1 MTNPSSSSRQS
12 PEWELRK
19 ENAAPLARGRDAAA
33 LSRALAANPNPS
45 GSEEGDGT
53 GPDEEERRRVRSH
66 ERLVRPSELAAEL
79 LQEQKEEGMGRERS
93 GAGEGT
99 GKREGAGP
107 PAPANPLDLLAP
119 ADRAPC
125 APGGACGCGGTDPL
139 IHWLGYVRSHR
150 DARPS
155 DSGGEFL
162 LLERTVRALA
172 PFSRYRD
179 DVRFVRACVLYADRT
194 SAPGDVFRFLH
205 GEGIGSRTAL
215 FWVAWA
221 WVAEKA
227 DDFKFAEKVF
237 LKGIRKG
244 ARPARLLEERHKQFQ
259 RRMSRHWLNN
269 TSLAEASIGG
279 RRRQEEEEEGGGG
292 RGALAGLTEGGARR
306 NHRAAGGQQGGG
318 RRGRGGLGQQRGGA
332 GAGAGAGAGKGEGN
346 GVKAKGGFSIF
357 VDENDENGPGGYDD
371 LDRSRDGAGHGGRRR
386 IETEADRIKENEGRK
401 ERWNERGG
409 IQGEEEGQPSL
420 RQPQQRPPSF
430 AVFVDDQCAERIERE
445 ENEEE
450 EELQRQRDRKGRE
463 DDGRSLRQKM
473 DCGVV
478 SSNIWDCSMCL
489 FA

>member
-33 LSRALAANPNPS
+33 LSRALAANPNPT

-79 LQEQKEEGMGRERS
+79 LQERQEEGRGRERS

-107 PAPANPLDLLAP
+107 TPAANPLDLLAP

-172 PFSRYRD
+172 PFPRYRD

-279 RRRQEEEEEGGGG
+279 RRRQEEEEEEEGGG
-292 RGALAGLTEGGARR
+292 EGSPGWPD
-306 NHRAAGGQQGGG
+306 
-318 RRGRGGLGQQRGGA
+318 RGRGEEEPPRRRGAA
-332 GAGAGAGAGKGEGN
+332 GRRPTRTRRPGPATSRSRSRSRSR
-346 GVKAKGGFSIF
+346 KGG
-357 VDENDENGPGGYDD
+357 GQRRQGQGR
-371 LDRSRDGAGHGGRRR
+371 LQHLRRR
-386 IETEADRIKENEGRK
+386 
-401 ERWNERGG
+401 ER
-409 IQGEEEGQPSL
+409 
-420 RQPQQRPPSF
+420 
-430 AVFVDDQCAERIERE
+430 
-445 ENEEE
+445 
-450 EELQRQRDRKGRE
+450 
-463 DDGRSLRQKM
+463 
-473 DCGVV
+473 
-478 SSNIWDCSMCL
+478 
-489 FA
+489 